1 MIEFL
6 LVSGFSGLIRIVISF
21 DVKLC
26 FVSCKTYICLL
37 MCILKLEIKTNCLLF
52 MAKLLI
58 WLLRGKNFYVD
69 FHTKCE
75 NPHIAIVQFSRLGR
89 QFP

>member
-1 MIEFL
+1 MIDGTKLVFNNFL
-6 LVSGFSGLIRIVISF
+6 S
-21 DVKLC
+21 
-26 FVSCKTYICLL
+26 
-37 MCILKLEIKTNCLLF
+37 N
-52 MAKLLI
+52 
-58 WLLRGKNFYVD
+58 YVD

>member
-1 MIEFL
+1 MKVL
-6 LVSGFSGLIRIVISF
+6 FSSMQTQ
-21 DVKLC
+21 D
-26 FVSCKTYICLL
+26 
-37 MCILKLEIKTNCLLF
+37 IKNKWPFSVCE
-52 MAKLLI
+52 KN
-58 WLLRGKNFYVD
+58 WLLLCWASGSNNFYVD

>member
-1 MIEFL
+1 MNRRRKFLKFPEVSSVSPSTEQSGNQSFGPLRWQPRPRVFVKEFGAL
-6 LVSGFSGLIRIVISF
+6 LG
-21 DVKLC
+21 
-26 FVSCKTYICLL
+26 
-37 MCILKLEIKTNCLLF
+37 E
-52 MAKLLI
+52 
-58 WLLRGKNFYVD
+58 LRVPSFYVD